1 MEKITRLV
9 LIAGLFIMGIILS
22 IFTFENGVLMS
33 VLSFLLVFLF
43 DKKVKLKNFP
53 LFLVIFS
60 LLTKIIAVIVLD
72 IPIQVDYK
80 YMYDASICVINGD
93 FSFVNT
99 LYFSNWGY
107 QLGHVLYQ
115 ALMLMIF
122 NNVLFLRI
130 LNCVFSTV
138 ITLLIYLILKK
149 FTSEKSARIMSL
161 VYCISLYPIYLNAIL
176 GNQPL
181 SLMLILI
188 GIYFLLTKKND
199 FVHLIVVGILIGL
212 GNIERPEGIIYLLT
226 IFIYHIFTLKNVK
239 LILKNTAIIV
249 LSYVVVTQA
258 ASFILIRSGVNEIG
272 FKNNDPLWKFLVGFN
287 YDYNGKIN
295 PEDYQYTVT
304 KELEKETLINRL
316 KDFNKMPNL
325 FYQKIKILWL
335 YDDLEDS
342 FLANNTSQFSRKYC
356 SNYIELYENNE
367 CICTYF
373 SFCWYF

>member
-1 MEKITRLV
+1 MEKITKFF
-9 LIAGLFIMGIILS
+9 LIIGVFIFGVILGIVTL
-22 IFTFENGVLMS
+22 ENGVLMS
-33 VLSFLLVFLF
+33 ILSVLLIFIF

-53 LFLVIFS
+53 LFLVLFS
-60 LLTKIIAVIVLD
+60 LITKIIAVIILD

-80 YMYDASICVINGD
+80 YMYDASLNVINGD

-107 QLGHVLYQ
+107 QLGHVFYQ
-115 ALMLMIF
+115 ALMLMIC

-130 LNCVFSTV
+130 LNCIFSTV

-149 FTSEKSARIMSL
+149 FTSEKTSRIMSL
-161 VYCISLYPIYLNAIL
+161 IYCISLYPIYLNTIL

-181 SLMLILI
+181 SLMLILT

-199 FVHLIVVGILIGL
+199 FIHLLIVGILIGL
-212 GNIERPEGIIYLLT
+212 GNIERPEGIIYLFT
-226 IFIYHIFTLKNVK
+226 IFIYHILTLKNVK
-239 LILKNTAIIV
+239 LVLKNTAIII
-249 LSYVVVTQA
+249 LSYVVVTSL
-258 ASFILIRSGVNEIG
+258 ASFILIKSGVNEIG

-295 PEDYQYTVT
+295 PEDYQYTIT

-316 KDFNKMPNL
+316 KEFNRMPNL
-325 FYQKIKILWL
+325 FYEKTKILWL

-342 FLANNTSQFSRKYC
+342 FLANNTSQFSRRYC
-356 SNYIELYENNE
+356 TNY
-367 CICTYF
+367 T
-373 SFCWYF
+373 